1 MNLEEKQYE
10 YLSKVAMVLDRH
22 VTIAPQ
28 STELRVVLRDAGSG
42 SLGSVTLPTMAFLPR
57 AENAPSLVKKPSE

>member
-1 MNLEEKQYE
+1 
-10 YLSKVAMVLDRH
+10 

-42 SLGSVTLPTMAFLPR
+42 SLGSVTLPTGALLSTG
-57 AENAPSLVKKPSE
+57 ENPSTPVKPQPN